1 MSQRFRLQPTA
12 LAGVVV
18 VERQPIA
25 DERGWFE
32 RLFCARELESVT
44 HGQPI
49 VQINRS
55 LTHRRG
61 TVRGLHYQHPPH
73 AETKIVTCLRGE
85 IFDVAVDLRAGSPT
99 FLHWHGE
106 RLSAA
111 DGRML
116 VIPEGCAHGFQTLS
130 DDAELFYLNTAEYV
144 PASESGLHPEDPR
157 LDVRWPGPITQLSSR
172 DRGHPPLDPQFE
184 GLSL

>member
-55 LTHRRG
+55 LTRRRG
-61 TVRGLHYQHPPH
+61 TMRGLHYQHPPH

-130 DDAELFYLNTAEYV
+130 EDVELLYLHTAEYM
-144 PASESGLHPEDPR
+144 PAAEAGLHPEDGR
-157 LDVRWPGPITQLSSR
+157 LAIRWPVSITELSSR
-172 DRGHPPLDPQFE
+172 DRTHPLIDASFE
-184 GLSL
+184 GLRL